1 MDKNGAFETICNLRS
16 KHGISLGEIK
26 DIQQKERETISSIE
40 NIFDMSNQTDV
51 DLLVALIYLLND
63 EPDDIYDW
71 FIENHKNCEYFN
83 DSKKANSFGNTIASS
98 LLDTGVA
105 AFLTIPSPKDN
116 NNSVT
121 PGNDYLFKIL
131 IAAFMKNPLFF
142 SMAWNWNIF
151 NLNSISD
158 SRFESESSK
167 SKQRDDGVIILF
179 PNPKDRRR
187 PQSRRV
193 DYRIHVTA
201 AGTPGFNNLTKMPI
215 NFPFLG
221 ELEVRGNSETERLV
235 FVLFI
240 APECR
245 EMKFKMNIYYE
256 IDNKEYTATII
267 KDSPDSKEQIST
279 PPIRI
284 DFSKGIHIKKVEW
297 NPL

>member
-1 MDKNGAFETICNLRS
+1 MTS
-16 KHGISLGEIK
+16 K
-26 DIQQKERETISSIE
+26 ETISYLNDLRIKNNVSFAEIE
-40 NIFDMSNQTDV
+40 ETIAQNENKIAKIAECIEKNDSYSNEVMKRTFK
-51 DLLVALIYLLND
+51 LLND
-63 EPDDIYDW
+63 SAEEVITYYNQSCMSNVDYADTFWKDEHSAVAFVI
-71 FIENHKNCEYFN
+71 
-83 DSKKANSFGNTIASS
+83 SSF
-98 LLDTGVA
+98 
-105 AFLTIPSPKDN
+105 FH
-116 NNSVT
+116 
-121 PGNDYLFKIL
+121 
-131 IAAFMKNPLFF
+131 NPVFF
-142 SMAWNWNIF
+142 TKAWN
-151 NLNSISD
+151 LNAIINWKLSTASIPD
-158 SRFESESSK
+158 
-167 SKQRDDGVIILF
+167 
-179 PNPKDRRR
+179 PAPTPKPLPIP
-187 PQSRRV
+187 PQSEEV
-193 DYRIHVTA
+193 DYYIYATA

-297 NPL
+297 KPL

>member
-1 MDKNGAFETICNLRS
+1 MNKNEVFEIICNLRA

-26 DIQQKERETISSIE
+26 EIQQEERETISAIE
-40 NIFDMSNQTDV
+40 NIFDMSSQTDV

-71 FIENHKNCEYFN
+71 FIENHKDCEYLN
-83 DSKKANSFGNTIASS
+83 DSRNVNSFGNIIASS
-98 LLDTGVA
+98 LLGTGVA
-105 AFLTIPSPKDN
+105 AFLKAPSPKEN
-116 NNSVT
+116 NNSVAT
-121 PGNDYLFKIL
+121 RNDYLFKIL

-158 SRFESESSK
+158 SRSESQTQTYYIIIFETK
-167 SKQRDDGVIILF
+167 SDLLH
-179 PNPKDRRR
+179 
-187 PQSRRV
+187 PQSLEV
-193 DYRIHVTA
+193 NYPIYATA

-245 EMKFKMNIYYE
+245 EMKFKLNIYYE

-267 KDSPDSKEQIST
+267 KESPDSKEQIST

>member
-98 LLDTGVA
+98 LLDTGFA

-121 PGNDYLFKIL
+121 PGDDYLFKIL

-158 SRFESESSK
+158 SRSE
-167 SKQRDDGVIILF
+167 
-179 PNPKDRRR
+179 PR
-187 PQSRRV
+187 PQNNIIRLFKTDSDLFHPQSLEV
-193 DYRIHVTA
+193 DYSIYASA
-201 AGTPGFNNLTKMPI
+201 AGSSGFNNLTQMPI

-245 EMKFKMNIYYE
+245 EMKFKLNIYYE

-267 KDSPDSKEQIST
+267 KESNEST
-279 PPIRI
+279 DEIRSRPIRI